1 MFQIRYVVFALSLL
15 GWSICLDEDFKFPDG
30 FKIGA
35 ASSAYQIEG
44 AFNEDGK
51 GESIWDRFVR
61 QNPSPIKN
69 NSTGDVA
76 ADSYHKYK
84 EDVQLLKSVG
94 FDHYRFS
101 ISWTRIQPKGEIN
114 EINKKGID
122 YYNALIDEL
131 LANKIEPLVTM
142 THFDLPQ
149 ALQDLGGWLNPEI
162 VNYFEDY
169 AYILFTYFGD
179 RVKYWITINEGLIM
193 LLGYNLKVIA
203 PGLHINGSGEYL
215 AAHNIIRAHAKA
227 YRLYQREFKEKQNG
241 QVGFLVVGKYMMPF
255 DDSEESKRA
264 TERAFQFTIGWFA
277 HPIFSEEGN
286 YPQIMREVIERNSI
300 AEKRRRS
307 RLPSFTPEEINEIK
321 GSADFFGLNHYS
333 TYLVK
338 AKHNFTG
345 GKAMPP
351 ITDRDFMVELSCDPS
366 WNSSGGNKN
375 FCIFPTGLRGIL
387 NFIKNNYNNPPVFI
401 TENGYGDSGRKDDQ
415 DRINYHQDYMTELL
429 KSIHIDKCNVFG
441 YTVWS
446 LLDSFEWNS
455 GYSLKFGLIHVDY
468 EDRDRK
474 RSLKQSARYFQDVL
488 KERILPK
495 SAHIKCKTFRKA
507 FITYTKIPLRKT
519 MLKIQLYLI

>member
-179 RVKYWITINEGLIM
+179 RVNKCRLIYTLCMTIFL
-193 LLGYNLKVIA
+193 
-203 PGLHINGSGEYL
+203 
-215 AAHNIIRAHAKA
+215 
-227 YRLYQREFKEKQNG
+227 
-241 QVGFLVVGKYMMPF
+241 LVV
-255 DDSEESKRA
+255 
-264 TERAFQFTIGWFA
+264 
-277 HPIFSEEGN
+277 
-286 YPQIMREVIERNSI
+286 
-300 AEKRRRS
+300 
-307 RLPSFTPEEINEIK
+307 L
-321 GSADFFGLNHYS
+321 
-333 TYLVK
+333 
-338 AKHNFTG
+338 
-345 GKAMPP
+345 
-351 ITDRDFMVELSCDPS
+351 
-366 WNSSGGNKN
+366 
-375 FCIFPTGLRGIL
+375 
-387 NFIKNNYNNPPVFI
+387 
-401 TENGYGDSGRKDDQ
+401 
-415 DRINYHQDYMTELL
+415 
-429 KSIHIDKCNVFG
+429 
-441 YTVWS
+441 
-446 LLDSFEWNS
+446 
-455 GYSLKFGLIHVDY
+455 
-468 EDRDRK
+468 
-474 RSLKQSARYFQDVL
+474 
-488 KERILPK
+488 
-495 SAHIKCKTFRKA
+495 
-507 FITYTKIPLRKT
+507 
-519 MLKIQLYLI
+519 